1 MRKIDFSRRLGQR
14 LGPGIGVLKLP
25 LLFLLCS
32 FLTPSLCG
40 QITKSVVGFRPGKPA
55 PSIDRVDLKPLWDL
69 AQQRSTEVPEA
80 ELRTLVWSNFRFLF
94 YNKLNRNNFLTNPG
108 PDLVVE
114 KIVGVLN
121 LNERLGLL
129 IEEAQ
134 KSVAKREV
142 SWREKAQLVTEID
155 RSARKLRS
163 AFSQYFVDEGS
174 ASYRIRV
181 AKIDAKPI
189 QFRYGLSQMDHVN
202 TSLTRELDRYFFN
215 PAPGLVRLSEYQSSS
230 IGVLCESLVK
240 LSRFT
245 KKAIRN

>member
-1 MRKIDFSRRLGQR
+1 MRKIDSSRRRGQKS
-14 LGPGIGVLKLP
+14 GPNLCLLWLP
-25 LLFLLCS
+25 LLFFFF
-32 FLTPSLCG
+32 FLTSDLWG
-40 QITKSVVGFRPGKPA
+40 QFTKSDFGWKSRRLD
-55 PSIDRVDLKPLWDL
+55 PSIDKVDLRPLWDL
-69 AQQRSTEVPEA
+69 AQQRSAEVPEA

-94 YNKLNRNNFLTNPG
+94 YNKLNRNNFLATPG
-108 PDLVVE
+108 LNLVVE

-134 KSVAKREV
+134 RSSNREA
-142 SWREKAQLVTEID
+142 SWRKKAQLVKEID

-174 ASYRIRV
+174 TTYRIKV
-181 AKIDAKPI
+181 ARTTAKPV
-189 QFRYGLSQMDHVN
+189 QFRYCLTQLNQVN
-202 TSLTRELDRYFFN
+202 MSLTRELDRYFFN

-240 LSRFT
+240 LSVFT
-245 KKAIRN
+245 KKVLRN